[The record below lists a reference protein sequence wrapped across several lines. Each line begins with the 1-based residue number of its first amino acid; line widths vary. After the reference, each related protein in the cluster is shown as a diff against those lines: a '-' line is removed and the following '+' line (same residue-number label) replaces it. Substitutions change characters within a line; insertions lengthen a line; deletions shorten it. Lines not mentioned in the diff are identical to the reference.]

1 MDISA
6 IAAASTN
13 ISLMRVQQDVGTTM
27 LKKAMDM
34 QQTASDTLIKSM
46 NTVAPSFGHQLDILV

>member
-34 QQTASDTLIKSM
+34 QQTASDTLIQSM